1 MKSGACMGGMI
12 AMCVSVCVCVCA
24 RPRGRREAVTT
35 ISCHRKGRARV
46 LFRPVPPLTL
56 RQRAR
61 EKALSPSCR
70 MATLSHTDTS
80 RSVGRAG
87 RGMEP

>member
-1 MKSGACMGGMI
+1 VKSGACMGGMI
-12 AMCVSVCVCVCA
+12 ACASVCVCVCV
-24 RPRGRREAVTT
+24 RPKGGREAVTT
-35 ISCHRKGRARV
+35 ISGHRKGRARV

-61 EKALSPSCR
+61 EKALRQSCR
-70 MATLSHTDTS
+70 MATLRHTDTS